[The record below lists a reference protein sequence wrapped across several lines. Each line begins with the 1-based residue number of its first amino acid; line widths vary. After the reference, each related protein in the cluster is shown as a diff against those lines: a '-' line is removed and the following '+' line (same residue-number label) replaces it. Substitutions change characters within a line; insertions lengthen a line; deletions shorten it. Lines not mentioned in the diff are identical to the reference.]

1 MDLAGWLFDALLLAL
16 CFYVVK
22 TWFRWFRSEVRF
34 VDPKWRSRITVV
46 GFATSNVSVTIIIAL
61 MIHDAIGSG
70 FQPYH
75 PILMRALLVVMATAV
90 LVIIA
95 ALIGRGPLGFPTAV
109 CSVFC
114 LLIVVAH
121 GLAS

>member
-1 MDLAGWLFDALLLAL
+1 MDLAGLLFDGLLLAL
-16 CFYVVK
+16 CVYIVK
-22 TWFRWFRSEVRF
+22 TWLRWFRSDVRF
-34 VDPKWRSRITVV
+34 VDPRWRSRTTVF
-46 GFATSNVSVTIIIAL
+46 GFATSNISVAIIIAL

-75 PILMRALLVVMATAV
+75 PILMRALLVVVATAV
-90 LVIIA
+90 LAIVA
-95 ALIGRGPLGFPTAV
+95 ALIGKGPLGFPTAV